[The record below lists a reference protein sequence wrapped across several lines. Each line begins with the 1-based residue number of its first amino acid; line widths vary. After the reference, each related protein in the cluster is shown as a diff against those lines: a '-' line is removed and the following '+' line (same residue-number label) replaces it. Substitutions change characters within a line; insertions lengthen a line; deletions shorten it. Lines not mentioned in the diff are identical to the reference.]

1 MEYTAGNVYKAI
13 DMLAPFG
20 GCMAW
25 DNVGLLV
32 GEPDSAVTGILVT
45 LDVTPAAVAQALE
58 MRMNCIV
65 SHHPI
70 IFHPLKRISAR
81 DAAGLCLANG
91 ISVISAHTNY
101 DFAPRGVNCAL
112 AQMLGLRNIRP
123 FGPEDKEKSWYSII
137 VFVPKSHAE
146 AVCRT
151 MSEAGA
157 GRQGNYSGCAYMNDG
172 EGRFLPEAGAHPYLG
187 KVGALEKTEETRL
200 EMLCAPECL
209 DAVIAAMRAAHPYEE
224 PAYSIL
230 QNHALHRQEVYGMVG
245 ELPRPMRPEE
255 LAAMSE
261 TPLNTRIQYVPT
273 GREILTVA
281 VCGGAGSDFM
291 GEALAAGAEAFLT
304 GEVKHHEWFMAAEQ
318 GLCLM
323 AAGHHATEH
332 PAMPQLAKQLR
343 AALPGG
349 EERTILSPASDPRR
363 ILADELLK
371 PDSGF
376 AEAADNRVWCWIF
389 GRGIYPDP
397 DDLPAERN
405 DPRLKS

>member
-70 IFHPLKRISAR
+70 IFHPLKHISAR

-112 AQMLGLRNIRP
+112 AQTLGLRNIRP
-123 FGPEDKEKSWYSII
+123 FGPEDKEKPWYSII

-146 AVCRT
+146 AVYRT

-187 KVGALEKTEETRL
+187 KVGALEKAEETRL

-245 ELPRPMRPEE
+245 ELPRPMQTEE

-261 TPLNTRIQYVPT
+261 TALNTRIQYVPA

-343 AALPGG
+343 AALPGLPV
-349 EERTILSPASDPRR
+349 EVFDSDPARW
-363 ILADELLK
+363 
-371 PDSGF
+371 G
-376 AEAADNRVWCWIF
+376 
-389 GRGIYPDP
+389 GI
-397 DDLPAERN
+397 
-405 DPRLKS
+405 

>member
-32 GEPDSAVTGILVT
+32 GEPDSAGHRHSG
-45 LDVTPAAVAQALE
+45 DAGVTPAAVAQALE

-146 AVCRT
+146 AVYRT

-172 EGRFLPEAGAHPYLG
+172 EGQLLPEAGPTLLG

-209 DAVIAAMRAAHPYEE
+209 DAVIAAMRGGPT
-224 PAYSIL
+224 
-230 QNHALHRQEVYGMVG
+230 
-245 ELPRPMRPEE
+245 PMRSRHT
-255 LAAMSE
+255 ASCRTMHC
-261 TPLNTRIQYVPT
+261 T
-273 GREILTVA
+273 GRRYTA
-281 VCGGAGSDFM
+281 WWASCPAD
-291 GEALAAGAEAFLT
+291 AAGGT
-304 GEVKHHEWFMAAEQ
+304 GRHVRNR
-318 GLCLM
+318 
-323 AAGHHATEH
+323 TEH
-332 PAMPQLAKQLR
+332 PDTVCSHR
-343 AALPGG
+343 AG
-349 EERTILSPASDPRR
+349 
-363 ILADELLK
+363 
-371 PDSGF
+371 
-376 AEAADNRVWCWIF
+376 
-389 GRGIYPDP
+389 DP
-397 DDLPAERN
+397 DGGGMRRSWQRFYGGSTG
-405 DPRLKS
+405 PRVRKPS

>member
-70 IFHPLKRISAR
+70 IFHPLKHISAR

-112 AQMLGLRNIRP
+112 AQTLGLRNIRP
-123 FGPEDKEKSWYSII
+123 FGPEDKEKPWYSII
-137 VFVPKSHAE
+137 VFVPKSHSE
-146 AVCRT
+146 AVYRT
-151 MSEAGA
+151 MS
-157 GRQGNYSGCAYMNDG
+157 
-172 EGRFLPEAGAHPYLG
+172 EAGAHPYLG
-187 KVGALEKTEETRL
+187 KVGALEKAEETRL

-261 TPLNTRIQYVPT
+261 TALNTRIQYVPT

-343 AALPGG
+343 AALPGLPV
-349 EERTILSPASDPRR
+349 EVFDSDPARW
-363 ILADELLK
+363 
-371 PDSGF
+371 G
-376 AEAADNRVWCWIF
+376 
-389 GRGIYPDP
+389 GI
-397 DDLPAERN
+397 
-405 DPRLKS
+405 

>member
-1 MEYTAGNVYKAI
+1 M
-13 DMLAPFG
+13 
-20 GCMAW
+20 
-25 DNVGLLV
+25 
-32 GEPDSAVTGILVT
+32 
-45 LDVTPAAVAQALE
+45 
-58 MRMNCIV
+58 
-65 SHHPI
+65 
-70 IFHPLKRISAR
+70 
-81 DAAGLCLANG
+81 
-91 ISVISAHTNY
+91 
-101 DFAPRGVNCAL
+101 
-112 AQMLGLRNIRP
+112 
-123 FGPEDKEKSWYSII
+123 
-137 VFVPKSHAE
+137 
-146 AVCRT
+146 
-151 MSEAGA
+151 
-157 GRQGNYSGCAYMNDG
+157 
-172 EGRFLPEAGAHPYLG
+172 PEAGAHPYLG

-261 TPLNTRIQYVPT
+261 TALNTRIQYVPT

-343 AALPGG
+343 AALPGLPV
-349 EERTILSPASDPRR
+349 EVFDSDPARW
-363 ILADELLK
+363 
-371 PDSGF
+371 G
-376 AEAADNRVWCWIF
+376 
-389 GRGIYPDP
+389 GI
-397 DDLPAERN
+397 
-405 DPRLKS
+405 

>member
-146 AVCRT
+146 AVYRT

-224 PAYSIL
+224 PVI
-230 QNHALHRQEVYGMVG
+230 NV
-245 ELPRPMRPEE
+245 LP
-255 LAAMSE
+255 
-261 TPLNTRIQYVPT
+261 
-273 GREILTVA
+273 
-281 VCGGAGSDFM
+281 
-291 GEALAAGAEAFLT
+291 
-304 GEVKHHEWFMAAEQ
+304 
-318 GLCLM
+318 
-323 AAGHHATEH
+323 
-332 PAMPQLAKQLR
+332 
-343 AALPGG
+343 
-349 EERTILSPASDPRR
+349 
-363 ILADELLK
+363 LLK
-371 PDSGF
+371 TGP
-376 AEAADNRVWCWIF
+376 
-389 GRGIYPDP
+389 
-397 DDLPAERN
+397 
-405 DPRLKS
+405 

>member
-112 AQMLGLRNIRP
+112 AQTLGLRNIRP
-123 FGPEDKEKSWYSII
+123 FGLEDKEKPWYSII
-137 VFVPKSHAE
+137 VFVPKTYAE
-146 AVCRT
+146 AVYRT

-157 GRQGNYSGCAYMNDG
+157 GRQGNYSGCAYMNDA
-172 EGRFLPEAGAHPYLG
+172 FLPSNIGDLIVL
-187 KVGALEKTEETRL
+187 KVGK
-200 EMLCAPECL
+200 
-209 DAVIAAMRAAHPYEE
+209 
-224 PAYSIL
+224 
-230 QNHALHRQEVYGMVG
+230 
-245 ELPRPMRPEE
+245 
-255 LAAMSE
+255 
-261 TPLNTRIQYVPT
+261 
-273 GREILTVA
+273 
-281 VCGGAGSDFM
+281 
-291 GEALAAGAEAFLT
+291 
-304 GEVKHHEWFMAAEQ
+304 K
-318 GLCLM
+318 
-323 AAGHHATEH
+323 
-332 PAMPQLAKQLR
+332 
-343 AALPGG
+343 
-349 EERTILSPASDPRR
+349 
-363 ILADELLK
+363 
-371 PDSGF
+371 
-376 AEAADNRVWCWIF
+376 
-389 GRGIYPDP
+389 
-397 DDLPAERN
+397 
-405 DPRLKS
+405 

>member
-70 IFHPLKRISAR
+70 IFHPLKHISAR

-112 AQMLGLRNIRP
+112 AQTLGLRNIRP
-123 FGPEDKEKSWYSII
+123 FGPEDKEKPWYSII

-146 AVCRT
+146 AVYRT

-187 KVGALEKTEETRL
+187 KVGALEKAEETRL

-261 TPLNTRIQYVPT
+261 TALNTRIQYVPT
-273 GREILTVA
+273 GREDPDGGGMRRSWQRFYGGSTGRGRGGLPDRRGKTPRMVYG
-281 VCGGAGSDFM
+281 GGAGPVPDGGGSPRHR
-291 GEALAAGAEAFLT
+291 APCHAAAGKTA
-304 GEVKHHEWFMAAEQ
+304 
-318 GLCLM
+318 
-323 AAGHHATEH
+323 
-332 PAMPQLAKQLR
+332 
-343 AALPGG
+343 PGG
-349 EERTILSPASDPRR
+349 AAR
-363 ILADELLK
+363 
-371 PDSGF
+371 F
-376 AEAADNRVWCWIF
+376 A
-389 GRGIYPDP
+389 G
-397 DDLPAERN
+397 
-405 DPRLKS
+405 

>member
-70 IFHPLKRISAR
+70 IFHPLKHISAR

-112 AQMLGLRNIRP
+112 AQTLGLRNIRP
-123 FGPEDKEKSWYSII
+123 FGPEDKEKPWYSII

-146 AVCRT
+146 AVYRT

-172 EGRFLPEAGAHPYLG
+172 EGRFLPEAG
-187 KVGALEKTEETRL
+187 
-200 EMLCAPECL
+200 
-209 DAVIAAMRAAHPYEE
+209 AHPYEE

-261 TPLNTRIQYVPT
+261 TALNTRIQYVPT

-343 AALPGG
+343 AALPGLPV
-349 EERTILSPASDPRR
+349 EVFDSDPARW
-363 ILADELLK
+363 
-371 PDSGF
+371 G
-376 AEAADNRVWCWIF
+376 
-389 GRGIYPDP
+389 GI
-397 DDLPAERN
+397 
-405 DPRLKS
+405 

>member
-146 AVCRT
+146 AVYRT

-172 EGRFLPEAGAHPYLG
+172 EGRFLPEAGLHPAARALR
-187 KVGALEKTEETRL
+187 GAAICAILRL
-200 EMLCAPECL
+200 RCYDENSH
-209 DAVIAAMRAAHPYEE
+209 DQRQ
-224 PAYSIL
+224 PAS
-230 QNHALHRQEVYGMVG
+230 ARLHIH
-245 ELPRPMRPEE
+245 RPARD
-255 LAAMSE
+255 
-261 TPLNTRIQYVPT
+261 
-273 GREILTVA
+273 
-281 VCGGAGSDFM
+281 GAGAS
-291 GEALAAGAEAFLT
+291 
-304 GEVKHHEWFMAAEQ
+304 
-318 GLCLM
+318 
-323 AAGHHATEH
+323 
-332 PAMPQLAKQLR
+332 
-343 AALPGG
+343 GG
-349 EERTILSPASDPRR
+349 
-363 ILADELLK
+363 
-371 PDSGF
+371 G
-376 AEAADNRVWCWIF
+376 
-389 GRGIYPDP
+389 G
-397 DDLPAERN
+397 
-405 DPRLKS
+405 

>member
-112 AQMLGLRNIRP
+112 AQTLGLRNIRP
-123 FGPEDKEKSWYSII
+123 FGPEDKEKPWYSII

-146 AVCRT
+146 AVYCT
-151 MSEAGA
+151 MIEGGA
-157 GRQGNYSGCAYMNDG
+157 GR
-172 EGRFLPEAGAHPYLG
+172 
-187 KVGALEKTEETRL
+187 
-200 EMLCAPECL
+200 
-209 DAVIAAMRAAHPYEE
+209 
-224 PAYSIL
+224 
-230 QNHALHRQEVYGMVG
+230 
-245 ELPRPMRPEE
+245 
-255 LAAMSE
+255 
-261 TPLNTRIQYVPT
+261 
-273 GREILTVA
+273 
-281 VCGGAGSDFM
+281 
-291 GEALAAGAEAFLT
+291 
-304 GEVKHHEWFMAAEQ
+304 
-318 GLCLM
+318 
-323 AAGHHATEH
+323 
-332 PAMPQLAKQLR
+332 
-343 AALPGG
+343 
-349 EERTILSPASDPRR
+349 
-363 ILADELLK
+363 
-371 PDSGF
+371 
-376 AEAADNRVWCWIF
+376 
-389 GRGIYPDP
+389 
-397 DDLPAERN
+397 
-405 DPRLKS
+405 

>member
-112 AQMLGLRNIRP
+112 AQTLGLRNIRP
-123 FGPEDKEKSWYSII
+123 FGPEDKEKPWYSII

-146 AVCRT
+146 AVYRT

-187 KVGALEKTEETRL
+187 KVGALEKAEEDECVARL
-200 EMLCAPECL
+200 ESGD
-209 DAVIAAMRAAHPYEE
+209 DAARRELIEHNLRLVVYISKRFENTGINIE
-224 PAYSIL
+224 DLISIGTIGL
-230 QNHALHRQEVYGMVG
+230 IKAVNTFNSGKKIKLATYASRCIENEILMYLRKISSQRTEVSFD
-245 ELPRPMRPEE
+245 E
-255 LAAMSE
+255 
-261 TPLNTRIQYVPT
+261 PLNTDWD
-273 GREILTVA
+273 GNELLLSDILGT
-281 VCGGAGSDFM
+281 D
-291 GEALAAGAEAFLT
+291 ED
-304 GEVKHHEWFMAAEQ
+304 EVSRPLEDDADRQM
-318 GLCLM
+318 LM
-323 AAGHHATEH
+323 AAIDCLNEREKTIILMRFGLSGSGEYTQKEVADMMGISQSYISRLE
-332 PAMPQLAKQLR
+332 KKIIDRLR
-343 AALPGG
+343 REML
-349 EERTILSPASDPRR
+349 RQMQ
-363 ILADELLK
+363 
-371 PDSGF
+371 
-376 AEAADNRVWCWIF
+376 C
-389 GRGIYPDP
+389 
-397 DDLPAERN
+397 
-405 DPRLKS
+405 

>member
-70 IFHPLKRISAR
+70 IFHPLKHISAR

-112 AQMLGLRNIRP
+112 AQTLGLRNIRP
-123 FGPEDKEKSWYSII
+123 FGPEDKEKPWYSII
-137 VFVPKSHAE
+137 VFVPKTYAE
-146 AVCRT
+146 AVYRT

-187 KVGALEKTEETRL
+187 KVGALEKAEETRL
-200 EMLCAPECL
+200 EMLCAPE
-209 DAVIAAMRAAHPYEE
+209 M
-224 PAYSIL
+224 
-230 QNHALHRQEVYGMVG
+230 
-245 ELPRPMRPEE
+245 
-255 LAAMSE
+255 
-261 TPLNTRIQYVPT
+261 
-273 GREILTVA
+273 
-281 VCGGAGSDFM
+281 
-291 GEALAAGAEAFLT
+291 
-304 GEVKHHEWFMAAEQ
+304 
-318 GLCLM
+318 
-323 AAGHHATEH
+323 
-332 PAMPQLAKQLR
+332 
-343 AALPGG
+343 
-349 EERTILSPASDPRR
+349 PRR
-363 ILADELLK
+363 RY
-371 PDSGF
+371 SGD
-376 AEAADNRVWCWIF
+376 A
-389 GRGIYPDP
+389 GGPP
-397 DDLPAERN
+397 L
-405 DPRLKS
+405 

>member
-70 IFHPLKRISAR
+70 IFHPLKHISAR

-112 AQMLGLRNIRP
+112 AQTLGLRNIRP
-123 FGPEDKEKSWYSII
+123 FGPEDKEKPWYSII

-146 AVCRT
+146 AVYRT

-187 KVGALEKTEETRL
+187 KVGALEKAEETRL

-255 LAAMSE
+255 LAAGME
-261 TPLNTRIQYVPT
+261 FFTLFTRKEAMMKASGLGFALPPRSFSVLEPCLYAGRLYHFSTLLRPGYV
-273 GREILTVA
+273 LSFA
-281 VCGGAGSDFM
+281 AGEPAPPELRVLEA
-291 GEALAAGAEAFLT
+291 EALPF
-304 GEVKHHEWFMAAEQ
+304 
-318 GLCLM
+318 
-323 AAGHHATEH
+323 
-332 PAMPQLAKQLR
+332 
-343 AALPGG
+343 
-349 EERTILSPASDPRR
+349 
-363 ILADELLK
+363 
-371 PDSGF
+371 
-376 AEAADNRVWCWIF
+376 
-389 GRGIYPDP
+389 
-397 DDLPAERN
+397 
-405 DPRLKS
+405 